1 MEFLDNMAVLIFL
14 RNLQAIFRNGYI
26 NLHSHRQ
33 RTRIPFFPCSP
44 IFVICVLLDDG
55 HLTGVVL
62 TFISLMIS
70 DAEHLFM
77 CLLKISVSSFKKY
90 LFRSSAHFLIRLFA
104 FLMLSCMSYLYVL
117 IISPLLNISFEN
129 IFSHSEGTFFLV
141 VVVDCQLHCAKAFV

>member
-1 MEFLDNMAVLIFL
+1 MLAD
-14 RNLQAIFRNGYI
+14 Y
-26 NLHSHRQ
+26 
-33 RTRIPFFPCSP
+33 
-44 IFVICVLLDDG
+44 FVD
-55 HLTGVVL
+55 LTC
-62 TFISLMIS
+62 ISLMIS

-129 IFSHSEGTFFLV
+129 IFSHSEGTFFWLLLLIVNFTVQKLLFDVVPFVYFLSLLLMFWVISIKSLQRQMSTSFLLV
-141 VVVDCQLHCAKAFV
+141 CF